1 MSLRRMGPSGLETL
15 ARWILAALGALSL
28 SSCYV
33 TVQGSRYLAL
43 RARAVRAEQVLTDPA
58 SSRDSKDLVLRA
70 EAVRSFA
77 TSVLGLT
84 DTRSYRALVELDSD
98 RLATVVSACDPVSFH
113 RYLWRYPL
121 VGVLPYKGFFEPR
134 EAERE
139 AERLKAKGLD
149 TLVRPVDAFST
160 LGWFADPLFSTFSLY
175 DDGELAEL
183 IIHELAHATVF
194 VKKAEQFNEE
204 FATFVGRRGAR
215 LYLARAFGADS
226 LELEALDANRAD
238 SEGFA
243 AYLRETARQLE
254 AVYQSGKSR
263 EDILALKAEII
274 TVRARE
280 YRDAAPTLLRGEGY
294 RSFPMERINNA
305 YLDLYRLYEGEP
317 ELYDEYLE
325 IVCGGDLAVFIR
337 KLRDL
342 ARLGGDPKV
351 RMKDALAGDM

>member
-1 MSLRRMGPSGLETL
+1 MSRRRMVPSGLETV
-15 ARWILAALGALSL
+15 ARWILAGLGALSL

-43 RARAVRAEQVLTDPA
+43 RARAVRAERVLADPD

-77 TSVLGLT
+77 TSVLGLA

-98 RLATVVSACDPVSFH
+98 RLATVVSACDPVSFDRH
-113 RYLWRYPL
+113 LWKYPL
-121 VGVLPYKGFFEPR
+121 VGALPYKGFFEPG

-160 LGWFADPLFSTFSLY
+160 LGWFADPLFSTFARY

-215 LYLARAFGADS
+215 LYLARAYGPDS
-226 LELEALDANRAD
+226 PELEALDASRAD
-238 SEGFA
+238 SEAFA
-243 AYLRETARQLE
+243 AFLRETARRLE
-254 AVYQSGKSR
+254 TVYSSGGSR
-263 EDILALKAEII
+263 EEILARKAELI
-274 TVRARE
+274 TARARE
-280 YRDAAPTLLRGEGY
+280 YRDAAPTLLRGEAY
-294 RSFPMERINNA
+294 RSFPMERVNNA

-325 IVCGGDLAVFIR
+325 TVCGGDLEVFIR
-337 KLRDL
+337 KLVDL
-342 ARLGGDPKV
+342 ARLGGDPKK
-351 RMKDALAGDM
+351 RMKDVLAGDR